1 MSIKHG
7 IGVLESPTTIN
18 VPIVADSAIPVV
30 IGCAPI
36 NLLKDP
42 ASAVNT
48 PILANSPAE
57 AMSLLGYNTDFDSYG
72 LCGMMYVTNNVFCTS
87 PVVYIN
93 VLDPSKATHVT
104 TLAASTVDVADGEAV
119 LEQTGVLA
127 GTYLTVK
134 TPAGE
139 DQATLV
145 EGTDYTTGF
154 DDAGHLVIT
163 LIAGSSH
170 ASVASLVVSGTRL
183 NPSGVT
189 PEDIIG
195 SVNASTGAETGME
208 VIRQVYPKLGIVP
221 GLLLAPNYSENANV
235 AIALAAKAQS
245 INGCFGA
252 MALVDLSTTAAPVY
266 TAVKTAKEAAGL
278 SSKYCEVLWPRA
290 KVGSYIFPYS
300 TVMAALTEYTDANNN
315 NIPYKS
321 PSNELMGVTGMVL
334 ADGTE
339 VYLDQDQANTV
350 NSFGVVTAINLNGWR
365 TWGNYTAA
373 YPAVTDPKDIWISVR
388 RMFIWQSNTFIL
400 SYFSKVDDP
409 MNRRLIDTI
418 IDTENIRCA
427 ALAPEYWAGAYIEY
441 LEEDNPITEI
451 VAGNITFRQ
460 HIAPYTPAQYI
471 LNIIDYDLG
480 TLQAALQA

>member
-7 IGVLESPTTIN
+7 IGVQEGATAIS
-18 VPIVADSAIPVV
+18 VPIIADSAIPVV

-36 NLLKDP
+36 NLLENP
-42 ASAVNT
+42 AGAVNT

-57 AMSLLGYNTDFDSYG
+57 AMELLGYDDNFASFG
-72 LCGMMYVTNNVFCTS
+72 LCGMMYVTNNVLCTS

-93 VLDPSKATHVT
+93 VLDPARHVKT
-104 TLAASTVDVADGEAV
+104 ITENALAVTDGEAV
-119 LEQTGVLA
+119 YTANKGILLNTVVLKS
-127 GTYLTVK
+127 GD
-134 TPAGE
+134 E
-139 DQATLV
+139 TLAKD
-145 EGTDYTTGF
+145 TDYTLGF
-154 DDAGHLVIT
+154 DANGYLVIT
-163 LIAGSSH
+163 ILSTSTY
-170 ASVASLVVSGTRL
+170 ASAATLKLTASAID
-183 NPSGVT
+183 PSAVT
-189 PEDIIG
+189 AIDIIG
-195 SVNASTGAETGME
+195 SVNATTGAETGME

-290 KVGSYIFPYS
+290 KVGSYILQYS

-321 PSNELMGVTGMVL
+321 PSNELTGVTGMVL

-451 VAGNITFRQ
+451 VAGKITFRQ
-460 HIAPYTPAQYI
+460 HFAPYTPAQYI